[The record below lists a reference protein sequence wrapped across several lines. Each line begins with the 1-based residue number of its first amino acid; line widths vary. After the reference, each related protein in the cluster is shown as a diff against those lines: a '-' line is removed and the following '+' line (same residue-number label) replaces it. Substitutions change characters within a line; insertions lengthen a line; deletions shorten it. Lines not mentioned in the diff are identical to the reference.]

1 MRKFL
6 KYSDGKPKYSLIPPK
21 PIEGLARVLTYGAQ
35 KYKPNNWKKCKDTSV
50 YVDALMR
57 HLEAHR
63 SGILFDGES
72 GLPHLHHALCN
83 LVFLCELEVEGKL
96 QIKE

>member
-1 MRKFL
+1 MSKFL
-6 KYSDGKPKYSLIPPK
+6 KYSDGKPLYSLVPPR
-21 PIEGLARVLTYGAQ
+21 PLRGLAEVLTYGATK

-50 YVDALMR
+50 YYDALMR

-63 SGILFDGES
+63 SGILFDDES

-83 LVFLCELEVEGKL
+83 LVFLCELEV
-96 QIKE
+96 KEK

>member
-1 MRKFL
+1 MSGFMKF
-6 KYSDGKPKYSLIPPK
+6 SEHKPKYSLIPPK
-21 PIEGLARVLTYGAQ
+21 PIEGLAKVLTYGAN

-50 YVDALMR
+50 YYDALMR

-63 SGILFDGES
+63 RGIVFDDES

-83 LVFLCELEVEGKL
+83 LVFLCELDLVDKL
-96 QIKE
+96 HVKE